1 VVTSAPDSD
10 RRFTGSVAQIYES
23 LLVPMIFAPCALDM
37 AARAAARRPARVLEL
52 AAGTGVVTRALDA
65 ILPVRTRIVATD
77 LNQAMLDQ
85 AIAVGGTRERVEW
98 RQADA
103 MALPFADGE
112 FDLVVCQ
119 FGVMFFP
126 DKGQAFAEARRV
138 LAPGGSL
145 LFNVWDEIAANEFA
159 AVVTEALARWWFRD
173 PPMFLAR
180 TPHGYHERA
189 RIEADLL
196 RGGFTTAP
204 IVDTFAAR
212 GLAAGGGRGLLR
224 GHAAAQRD
232 RSAQARWPRGSD
244 EGRCGRAGAALRRRR
259 HRRRHPR
266 PRHRSR
272 KIGSDSLFRFASSKP
287 E

>member
-126 DKGQAFAEARRV
+126 EKGQALAEARRV

-212 GLAAGGGRGLLR
+212 SPAASPQ
-224 GHAAAQRD
+224 AAAAAYCEGTPLRNEIE
-232 RSAQARWPRGSD
+232 ARKPDGL
-244 EGRCGRAGAALRRRR
+244 EEATKVAAAALAR
-259 HRRRHPR
+259 HFGDGAIEGDIRALVIEVE
-266 PRHRSR
+266 
-272 KIGSDSLFRFASSKP
+272 K
-287 E
+287 

>member
-1 VVTSAPDSD
+1 MTSTPESD
-10 RRFTGSVAQIYES
+10 RRFTGSVAEVYES
-23 LLVPMIFAPCALDM
+23 LLVPMIFAPCAVDLAD
-37 AARAAARRPARVLEL
+37 RGAARRPAALPGL
-52 AAGTGVVTRALDA
+52 AAGPGVGTPAPDRGPPPRA
-65 ILPVRTRIVATD
+65 RIVASD

-138 LAPGGSL
+138 LAPGGSF
-145 LFNVWDEIAANEFA
+145 LFNAWDEIAANEFA

-189 RIEADLL
+189 TIEADLL
-196 RGGFTTAP
+196 RGGFTAPP
-204 IVDTFAAR
+204 IVDTFSARSPAA
-212 GLAAGGGRGLLR
+212 
-224 GHAAAQRD
+224 
-232 RSAQARWPRGSD
+232 SAQAAAAAYC
-244 EGRCGRAGAALRRRR
+244 EGTPLRNEIEARKPGGLEEATNVAATALVRHFGDGAIEGDIRALVIQVE
-259 HRRRHPR
+259 
-266 PRHRSR
+266 
-272 KIGSDSLFRFASSKP
+272 K
-287 E
+287 